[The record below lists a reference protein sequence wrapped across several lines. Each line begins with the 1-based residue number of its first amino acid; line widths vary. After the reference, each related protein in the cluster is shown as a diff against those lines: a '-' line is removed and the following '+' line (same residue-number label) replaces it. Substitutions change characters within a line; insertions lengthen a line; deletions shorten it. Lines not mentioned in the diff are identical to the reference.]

1 METDNEAA
9 GQQYNPPE
17 INFTSAT
24 SYDGQDSHID
34 PFSSQG
40 PASAS
45 GPNWTEQGLQE
56 VSPEE
61 SSGNVA
67 LEFTDSHVTPYTV
80 VEGKIG
86 SSSILTGVHPE
97 DQGGSLMPQGT
108 VYSSDG
114 PHFSGGRSSSVPHG
128 DQPAPHGKAWFWN
141 PRRYQTYFN
150 VDTSD
155 VLKRMADSLKGPFM
169 PNFLDNTRTNPDLY
183 GPFWVVTT
191 VIFIT
196 AVTGNL
202 NDYLSHSKNQR
213 AAEGDDVDFW
223 FYDIDK
229 VSISAFLFYGYV
241 GLVGL
246 LLWGVLAYHKSTI
259 GLAHVWCIYGY
270 SLTIFLPIA
279 PLCTLPISWLQW
291 LLVLG
296 STIMSGLFLVLN
308 LSPDVKE
315 ATGAR
320 AFLVL
325 LGVLGLHLGLGLSLR
340 LFFFRF

>member
-86 SSSILTGVHPE
+86 SSSILTVGVHPE

-229 VSISAFLFYGYV
+229 VRIRCRTEVGCCVWRWYVCAALHADFLRRSPSAHSYSTATLDWLGCFFGEFWRTTS
-241 GLVGL
+241 L
-246 LLWGVLAYHKSTI
+246 LSAWRTCGVS
-259 GLAHVWCIYGY
+259 
-270 SLTIFLPIA
+270 
-279 PLCTLPISWLQW
+279 
-291 LLVLG
+291 
-296 STIMSGLFLVLN
+296 M
-308 LSPDVKE
+308 
-315 ATGAR
+315 AT
-320 AFLVL
+320 
-325 LGVLGLHLGLGLSLR
+325 H
-340 LFFFRF
+340 